1 MRELTVGKNIVA
13 NTPTVIYTVPK
24 GCKAIATLLFISN
37 STGSGKTVT
46 AVWHD
51 YSEGDDITI
60 AYSKSLNSGN
70 NNYVQFSDGRLVM
83 DEYDYVEVTT
93 ETGSTM
99 SVILTME
106 LVQNTAYQNGS

>member
-1 MRELTVGKNIVA
+1 MRELTIGKNIVA

-24 GCKAIATLLFISN
+24 GCKAIATLLHISN

-51 YSEGDDITI
+51 YSDSDNITI
-60 AYSKSLNSGN
+60 VHSTTLNSGN
-70 NNYVQFSDGRLVM
+70 NNYIQFSDGRMVM
-83 DEYDYVEVTT
+83 DEYDYIQVTT

-99 SVILTME
+99 SVILTVE
-106 LVQNTAYQNGS
+106 IHQNTSYQNGS